1 MSNYN
6 SIRFKYDIETIK
18 NKPSNNIPN
27 FDNLIREDFLE
38 VTKGVVPKIYNL
50 VQSIKKQ
57 LKLEIEISTFI
68 LPNQSYGAL
77 CITDREKIKIF
88 IYSGLVENFTL
99 DEIRFVV
106 AHEIGH
112 QIFNHVPLNI
122 AEITTSNMLMNR
134 CQEISADRIGF
145 FAIKDLSVVGQTI
158 MKLLSGL
165 SSKHLTKNFLPI
177 FRQAKDFRN
186 LDESSTHPNLSLRLG
201 AIIEFSM
208 SKEYSLLCEN
218 KDKGSFSL
226 EDVDK
231 RIYQKIKNLDGE
243 DFKKALYDQLNSF
256 NN

>member
-1 MSNYN
+1 MALLL
-6 SIRFKYDIETIK
+6 K
-18 NKPSNNIPN
+18 NDTKVYFSLIP
-27 FDNLIREDFLE
+27 
-38 VTKGVVPKIYNL
+38 VVPIYSGNL
-50 VQSIKKQ
+50 MWLNIIISGRMDIH
-57 LKLEIEISTFI
+57 LIIININFNIFKLEIEISTFI

-208 SKEYSLLCEN
+208 SKEYNLLCEN